1 MKKSMVVALAV
12 GLAHSM
18 AYAAMP
24 EVKECKELAARF
36 SVKPDDLTYAELDT
50 LEVCAAATK
59 AEKAHTLK
67 PKRLIRAYPPRRYQD
82 AE

>member
-1 MKKSMVVALAV
+1 MKKLIVLLALVATAPAL
-12 GLAHSM
+12 
-18 AYAAMP
+18 AAMP
-24 EVKECKELAARF
+24 EPKECRELAGRY

-59 AEKAHTLK
+59 AEKLTSQ
-67 PKRLIRAYPPRRYQD
+67 RGGRVIRAYPPRRYQD